1 MSDLAYLHEVFQA
14 MQSSNKKFM
23 KSARESMYFY
33 TGGYGTGQWDHAD
46 ISKLRSEGRPPLQL
60 NIILPK
66 VNLVTGIERQGRTSY
81 RARPV
86 EMNDDNEAKL
96 ITSLLYHLDKSQSLH
111 NVFSRVFKDGVI
123 TGRGWVDMS
132 VEPGE
137 YFDSKISIRRES
149 WANVLMD
156 PEATTPD
163 CSQWGRLARTKL
175 LSITQAKNMF
185 PDALKDIK
193 KAEDI
198 QEPLMG
204 EETLLGMQMGN
215 KYKNVD
221 PNYGFKSMEAYN
233 MDAHQKKIRIVEL
246 WEREYEKEFFIVNP
260 KSGRFSQEGFK
271 TKRKANEAIR
281 QIMERPE
288 MEVAPVELQVATKT
302 VPKTY
307 VTIFAGARI
316 LQEKTP
322 NPYKHNQFPL
332 IPFFYTFED
341 YGNTVDTFGLVENL
355 KDPQREKN
363 KRRSQALDI
372 INRSPKGGGIFTG
385 NKVTAEQ
392 MNRASAN
399 GEWIGIPGYKGRIS
413 DFMSQWSNQHTA
425 LVPTI
430 ASFEQR
436 SDFDAKEIS
445 GATDPMMGRATSSTE
460 SGLAVQTRIRQGMN
474 TLMEQMENLDTC
486 KKNTLEMAIV
496 NMQQYYSVE
505 KIQRIIGSEFE
516 SVEPEEQAQVNQIIN
531 KFLTNFSN
539 MEFDVVL
546 DQGQNTPTMRALMAN
561 QVGEL
566 VRNGYAS
573 LFPLFVELSDM
584 EASDEILEKFEQ
596 ERQAQTQSQQQQKP
610 PQMSGEGVMSN
621 E

>member
-1 MSDLAYLHEVFQA
+1 MSNLAYLHEVFQA
-14 MQSSNKKFM
+14 MQSSNKQFM
-23 KSARESMYFY
+23 SAAKESMYFY
-33 TGGYGTGQWDHAD
+33 TGGYGTGQWDSSD
-46 ISKLRSEGRPPLQL
+46 ISKLRAEGRPPLQL

-96 ITSLLYHLDKSQSLH
+96 ITSLLYHVEKSQSLQ

-123 TGRGWVDMS
+123 TGRGWVDIS

-137 YFDSKISIRRES
+137 YFDSQIGIRRES

-163 CSQWGRLARTKL
+163 CSKWGRLARTKL
-175 LSITQAKNMF
+175 VSISKAKAMF
-185 PDALKDIK
+185 PDALKDITN
-193 KAEDI
+193 AEDI
-198 QEPLMG
+198 QETFMG
-204 EETLLGMQMGN
+204 EESLTNMQLGD
-215 KYKNVD
+215 KYKNVA

-233 MDAHQKKIRIVEL
+233 MDAHRKKIRIIEL
-246 WEREYEKEFFIVNP
+246 WEREYEKEFYLVNP
-260 KSGRFSQEGFK
+260 KTGRFSQEGFK
-271 TKRKANEAIR
+271 TKRQANQAIKTLN
-281 QIMERPE
+281 ERPE
-288 MEVAPVELQVATKT
+288 MEVQPIELNVVAKS
-302 VPKTY
+302 VPKTS
-307 VTIFAGARI
+307 VTIFSGARV

-322 NPYKHNQFPL
+322 NPYQHNQFPL
-332 IPFFYTFED
+332 VPFFYTFED
-341 YGNTVDTFGLVENL
+341 YGHTVDTFGLVENL

-363 KRRSQALDI
+363 KRWSQALDI

-385 NKVTAEQ
+385 NKVTAEE
-392 MNRASAN
+392 MNRASGN

-413 DFMSQWSNQHTA
+413 DFMTQWSNQHTQ

-474 TLMEQMENLDTC
+474 RLMEQMQNLDTC
-486 KKNTLEMAIV
+486 KKNTLEMAV
-496 NMQQYYSVE
+496 SNMQQYYSVD
-505 KIQRIIGSEFE
+505 KIQRIIGAEFE
-516 SVEPEEQAQVNQIIN
+516 SVEPEEQMQVNQIIG
-531 KFLTNFSN
+531 KFLDNFST

-596 ERQAQTQSQQQQKP
+596 ERQAQVQSQQQQKP
-610 PQMSGEGVMSN
+610 PQMSGEGVMQ
-621 E
+621 

>member
-1 MSDLAYLHEVFQA
+1 MSNLAYLHEVFQA
-14 MQSSNKKFM
+14 MQSSNKQFM
-23 KSARESMYFY
+23 SAAKESMYFY
-33 TGGYGTGQWDHAD
+33 TGGYGTGQWDSSD
-46 ISKLRSEGRPPLQL
+46 ISKLRAEGRPPLQL

-96 ITSLLYHLDKSQSLH
+96 ITSLLYHLDKSQSLQ

-123 TGRGWVDMS
+123 TGRGWVDIS

-137 YFDSKISIRRES
+137 YFDSQIGIRRES

-163 CSQWGRLARTKL
+163 CSKWGRLARTKL
-175 LSITQAKNMF
+175 VSISKAKAMF
-185 PDALKDIK
+185 PDALKDVK

-198 QEPLMG
+198 QETFMG
-204 EETLLGMQMGN
+204 EESLTNMQLGD

-233 MDAHQKKIRIVEL
+233 MDAHRKKIRIIEL
-246 WEREYEKEFFIVNP
+246 WEREYEKEFYLVNP
-260 KSGRFSQEGFK
+260 QTGRFSQEGFQ
-271 TKRKANEAIR
+271 TKRQANQAIKALN
-281 QIMERPE
+281 ERPE
-288 MEVAPVELQVATKT
+288 MEIQPIELNVVAKS

-307 VTIFAGARI
+307 VTIFSGARI

-322 NPYKHNQFPL
+322 NPYRHNQFPL

-341 YGNTVDTFGLVENL
+341 YGHTVDTFGLVENL

-385 NKVTAEQ
+385 NKVTAEE
-392 MNRASAN
+392 MNRASGN

-413 DFMSQWSNQHTA
+413 DFMTQWSNQHTQ

-486 KKNTLEMAIV
+486 KKNTLEMAV
-496 NMQQYYSVE
+496 SNMQQYYSVD
-505 KIQRIIGSEFE
+505 KIQRIIGAEFE
-516 SVEPEEQAQVNQIIN
+516 SVEPEEQMQVNQIIS
-531 KFLTNFSN
+531 KFLDNFST

-573 LFPLFVELSDM
+573 LFPLFVDLADM

-596 ERQAQTQSQQQQKP
+596 ERQAQIQSQQQQKP
-610 PQMSGEGVMSN
+610 PQMSGEGVMQ
-621 E
+621 

>member
-14 MQSSNKKFM
+14 MQGGNKEFM
-23 KSARESMYFY
+23 QAARESMYFY
-33 TGGYGTGQWDHAD
+33 TGGYGTGQWDSSD
-46 ISKLRSEGRPPLQL
+46 ISKLRAEGRPPLQL

-96 ITSLLYHLDKSQSLH
+96 ITSLLYHVDKSQSLQ

-123 TGRGWVDMS
+123 TGRGWVDIS

-137 YFDSKISIRRES
+137 YFDSKIHIRRES

-156 PEATTPD
+156 PEATSPD
-163 CSQWGRLARTKL
+163 SSQWGRLARTKL
-175 LSITQAKNMF
+175 LSISKAKDMF
-185 PDALKDIK
+185 PDALKDVK
-193 KAEDI
+193 NAEDI
-198 QEPLMG
+198 QETFMG
-204 EETLLGMQMGN
+204 EESLLGMQLGD

-233 MDAHQKKIRIVEL
+233 MDAHRKKIRIIEL
-246 WEREYEKEFFIVNP
+246 WEREYEKEFYLVNP
-260 KSGRFSQEGFK
+260 QTGRFSQEGFK
-271 TKRKANEAIR
+271 TKRKANEAIKS
-281 QIMERPE
+281 IMERPE
-288 MEVAPVELQVATKT
+288 MEVAPVELSVVAKS

-307 VTIFAGARI
+307 VTVFAGARV

-341 YGNTVDTFGLVENL
+341 YGSTVETFGLVENL

-385 NKVTAEQ
+385 NKVTAEE
-392 MNRASAN
+392 MNRASGN
-399 GEWIGIPGYKGRIS
+399 GEWIGIPGFKGRIS
-413 DFMSQWSNQHTA
+413 DFMTQWSNQHTA

-445 GATDPMMGRATSSTE
+445 GATDPMMGVATSSSE

-486 KKNTLEMAIV
+486 KKNTLEMAV
-496 NMQQYYSVE
+496 SNMQQYYSVD
-505 KIQRIIGSEFE
+505 KIQRIIGAEFE
-516 SVEPEEQAQVNQIIN
+516 AVEPEEQMQVNQIIG
-531 KFLTNFSN
+531 KFLDNFST

-596 ERQAQTQSQQQQKP
+596 ERQAQVQSQQQQQKP
-610 PQMSGEGVMSN
+610 PPQGGEGVMQ
-621 E
+621 

>member
-1 MSDLAYLHEVFQA
+1 MSNLAYLHEVFQA
-14 MQSSNKKFM
+14 MQSSNKQFM
-23 KSARESMYFY
+23 SAAKESMYFY
-33 TGGYGTGQWDHAD
+33 TGGYGTGQWDSSD
-46 ISKLRSEGRPPLQL
+46 ISKLRAEGRPPLQL

-96 ITSLLYHLDKSQSLH
+96 ITSLLYHLDKSQSLQ

-123 TGRGWVDMS
+123 TGRGWVDIS

-137 YFDSKISIRRES
+137 YFDSQIGIRRES

-163 CSQWGRLARTKL
+163 CSKWGRLARTKL
-175 LSITQAKNMF
+175 VSISKAKAMF
-185 PDALKDIK
+185 PDALKDVK

-198 QEPLMG
+198 QETFMG
-204 EETLLGMQMGN
+204 EESLTNMQLGD

-233 MDAHQKKIRIVEL
+233 MDAHRKKIRIIEL
-246 WEREYEKEFFIVNP
+246 WEREYEKEFYLVNP
-260 KSGRFSQEGFK
+260 QTGRFSQEGFQ
-271 TKRKANEAIR
+271 TKRQANQAIKALN
-281 QIMERPE
+281 ERPE
-288 MEVAPVELQVATKT
+288 MEIQPIELNVVAKS

-307 VTIFAGARI
+307 VTIFSGARI

-322 NPYKHNQFPL
+322 NPYRHNQFPL

-341 YGNTVDTFGLVENL
+341 YGHTVDTFGLVENL

-385 NKVTAEQ
+385 NKVTAEE
-392 MNRASAN
+392 MNRASGN

-413 DFMSQWSNQHTA
+413 DFMTQWSNQHTQ

-486 KKNTLEMAIV
+486 KKNTLEMAV
-496 NMQQYYSVE
+496 SNMQQYYSVD
-505 KIQRIIGSEFE
+505 KIQRIIGAEFE
-516 SVEPEEQAQVNQIIN
+516 SVEPEEQMQVNQIIS
-531 KFLTNFSN
+531 KFLDNFST

-561 QVGEL
+561 QVVEL

-596 ERQAQTQSQQQQKP
+596 ERQAQIQSQQQQKP
-610 PQMSGEGVMSN
+610 PQMSGEGVMQ
-621 E
+621 

>member
-1 MSDLAYLHEVFQA
+1 MSNLAYLHEVFQA
-14 MQSSNKKFM
+14 MQSSNKQFM
-23 KSARESMYFY
+23 SAAIESMYFY
-33 TGGYGTGQWDHAD
+33 TGGYGTGQWDSSD
-46 ISKLRSEGRPPLQL
+46 ISKLRAEGRPPLQL

-96 ITSLLYHLDKSQSLH
+96 ITSLLYHLDKSQSLQ

-123 TGRGWVDMS
+123 TGRGWVDIS

-137 YFDSKISIRRES
+137 YFDSQIGIRRES

-163 CSQWGRLARTKL
+163 CSKWGRLARTKL
-175 LSITQAKNMF
+175 VSISKAKAMF
-185 PDALKDIK
+185 PDALKDITN
-193 KAEDI
+193 AEDI
-198 QEPLMG
+198 QETFMG
-204 EETLLGMQMGN
+204 EESLTNMQLGD

-233 MDAHQKKIRIVEL
+233 MDAHRKKIRIIEL
-246 WEREYEKEFFIVNP
+246 WEREYEKEFYLVNP
-260 KSGRFSQEGFK
+260 QTGRFSQEGFQ
-271 TKRKANEAIR
+271 TKRQANQAIKALN
-281 QIMERPE
+281 ERPE
-288 MEVAPVELQVATKT
+288 MEVQPIELNVVAKS

-307 VTIFAGARI
+307 VTIFSGARI

-322 NPYKHNQFPL
+322 NPYRHNQFPL
-332 IPFFYTFED
+332 VPFFYTFED
-341 YGNTVDTFGLVENL
+341 YGHTVDTFGLVENL

-385 NKVTAEQ
+385 NKVTAEE
-392 MNRASAN
+392 MNRASGN

-413 DFMSQWSNQHTA
+413 DFMTQWSNQHTQ

-486 KKNTLEMAIV
+486 KKNTLEMAV
-496 NMQQYYSVE
+496 SNMQQYYSVD
-505 KIQRIIGSEFE
+505 KIQRIIGAEFE
-516 SVEPEEQAQVNQIIN
+516 SVEPEEQMQVNQIIS
-531 KFLTNFSN
+531 KFLDNFST

-596 ERQAQTQSQQQQKP
+596 ERQAQVQSQQQQKP
-610 PQMSGEGVMSN
+610 PQMSGEGVMQ
-621 E
+621 

>member
-1 MSDLAYLHEVFQA
+1 MSNLAYLHEVFQA
-14 MQSSNKKFM
+14 MQSSNKQFM
-23 KSARESMYFY
+23 SAATESMYFY
-33 TGGYGTGQWDHAD
+33 TGGYGTGQWDSSD
-46 ISKLRSEGRPPLQL
+46 ISKLRAEGRPPLQL

-96 ITSLLYHLDKSQSLH
+96 ITSLLYHLDKSQSLQ

-123 TGRGWVDMS
+123 TGRGWVDIS

-137 YFDSKISIRRES
+137 YFDSQIGIRRES

-163 CSQWGRLARTKL
+163 CSKWGRLARTKL
-175 LSITQAKNMF
+175 VSISKAKAMF
-185 PDALKDIK
+185 PDALKDVK

-198 QEPLMG
+198 QETFMG
-204 EETLLGMQMGN
+204 EESLTNMQLGD

-233 MDAHQKKIRIVEL
+233 MDAHRKKIRIIEL
-246 WEREYEKEFFIVNP
+246 WEREYEKEFYLVNP
-260 KSGRFSQEGFK
+260 QTGRFSQEGFQ
-271 TKRKANEAIR
+271 TKRQANQAIKALN
-281 QIMERPE
+281 ERPE
-288 MEVAPVELQVATKT
+288 MEIQPIELNVVAKS

-307 VTIFAGARI
+307 VTIFSGARI

-322 NPYKHNQFPL
+322 NPYRHNQFPL

-341 YGNTVDTFGLVENL
+341 YGHTVDTFGLVENL

-385 NKVTAEQ
+385 NKVTAEE
-392 MNRASAN
+392 MNRASGN

-413 DFMSQWSNQHTA
+413 DFMTQWSNQHTQ

-486 KKNTLEMAIV
+486 KKNTLEMAV
-496 NMQQYYSVE
+496 SNMQQYYSVD
-505 KIQRIIGSEFE
+505 KIQRIIGAEFE
-516 SVEPEEQAQVNQIIN
+516 SVEPEEQMQVNQIIS
-531 KFLTNFSN
+531 KFLDNFST

-596 ERQAQTQSQQQQKP
+596 ERQAQIQSQQQQKP
-610 PQMSGEGVMSN
+610 PQMSGEGVMQ
-621 E
+621 